1 MKKLWYVTGVSAS
14 ITVTALRR
22 SRLGSLLGRRWTLP
36 LAAALLAC
44 AGCAGEAA
52 SGGAGPGASATPAAA
67 ETPGARDANL
77 AGARCKGG
85 PGAPCA
91 CRQKNGDVAEKQPPD
106 ADHKRF
112 EIRLAAL
119 GGGATLDSPTLG
131 HFAAGADETCYYID
145 VLPGTTQEVTFTA
158 RAASKGAGIAPVL
171 DLAEYGPKGPWWYDI
186 LSVRC
191 DGGPGGRCNRD
202 AAEAWGAEAKT
213 RKRGRIDPCGSTV
226 ISHLRW
232 DTSGGLG
239 ERDLGT
245 FRDFTVT
252 FTMEVKRFPTQFHPG
267 ATECVPK

>member
-1 MKKLWYVTGVSAS
+1 MRRLWT
-14 ITVTALRR
+14 RH
-22 SRLGSLLGRRWTLP
+22 

-44 AGCAGEAA
+44 AGCAGASG
-52 SGGAGPGASATPAAA
+52 SGGAGAAGTPAAV

-91 CRQKNGDVAEKQPPD
+91 CRHQGRDDAEAQPPD

-112 EIRLAAL
+112 ELRLGAT
-119 GGGATLDSPTLG
+119 GGGAMLDSPTLG
-131 HFAAGADETCYYID
+131 HFSAGADESCYYID

-158 RAASKGAGIAPVL
+158 RAASNDGGIAPEL
-171 DLAEYGPKGPWWYDI
+171 QLAEYGPKGPWWYDI
-186 LSVRC
+186 LQVRC
-191 DGGPGGRCNRD
+191 DGGPGGRCNRE

-213 RKRGRIDPCGSTV
+213 RKRGRVDPCGSTV

-232 DTSGGLG
+232 DTSGGKG

-252 FTMEVKRFPTQFHPG
+252 FSMEVKRFPTQFAPG